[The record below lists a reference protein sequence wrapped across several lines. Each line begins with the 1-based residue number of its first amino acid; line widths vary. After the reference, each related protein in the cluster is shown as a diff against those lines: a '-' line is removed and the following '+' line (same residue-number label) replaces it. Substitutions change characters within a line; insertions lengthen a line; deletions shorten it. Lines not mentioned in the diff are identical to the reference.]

1 MKTPEE
7 IEAEVKWIQEHQ
19 NDEGFDAIESLLNL
33 LDDTILV
40 LHSALDELREE

>member
-1 MKTPEE
+1 MKTIEE

-19 NDEGFDAIESLLNL
+19 NDDGVDAIESLLNL